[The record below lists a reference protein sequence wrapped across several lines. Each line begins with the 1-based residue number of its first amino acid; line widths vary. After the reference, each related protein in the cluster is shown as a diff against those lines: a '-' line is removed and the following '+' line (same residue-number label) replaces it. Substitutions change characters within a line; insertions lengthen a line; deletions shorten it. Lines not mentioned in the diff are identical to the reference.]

1 MIDSGDIFLADLHG
15 EQRQH
20 VLVISTSR
28 FHEYTH
34 RAIVAPSVTLSPLA
48 DEMPWRITVEGRIFA
63 VDLLRSIPADRLL
76 ERVDRAPAAAV
87 LAARRALRAIT

>member
-1 MIDSGDIFLADLHG
+1 MIDSGDIFRADLHG

-28 FHEYTH
+28 FHQFAG
-34 RAIVAPSVTLSPLA
+34 RAVVAPCVPLA
-48 DEMPWRITVEGRIFA
+48 PLITEMPWRVVVDDRIFA
-63 VDLLRSIPADRLL
+63 VDLLRTVPTDRLL